1 MFIASVIY
9 NAGHMNNPFETINQR
24 LSNIE
29 NLLLDI
35 KHKPVE
41 KEKSENL
48 TVKETAKLLKV
59 SEQSIH
65 NYIKKGFLNAQK
77 IGRILLI
84 KRVDVELSLQEVK
97 SLKYKRN

>member
-1 MFIASVIY
+1 MY
-9 NAGHMNNPFETINQR
+9 NPFETIEQR

-35 KHKPVE
+35 KFKPIE
-41 KEKSENL
+41 EPQNENL
-48 TVKETAKLLKV
+48 TVKEASVLLKV

-65 NYIKKGFLNAQK
+65 NYIKKGFLPAQK
-77 IGRILLI
+77 VGRILLI
-84 KRVDVELSLQEVK
+84 KRIDIEQSQKEVK

>member
-1 MFIASVIY
+1 
-9 NAGHMNNPFETINQR
+9 MNNPFETINER

-29 NLLLDI
+29 SLLLDI

-41 KEKSENL
+41 EDKKENL
-48 TVKETAKLLKV
+48 TIKETAELLKV

-65 NYIKKGFLNAQK
+65 NYIKRGFISANK

-84 KRVDVELSLQEVK
+84 KRYDLDKALTEVK
-97 SLKYKRN
+97 SLKYKRL